1 MRYLHISVSDV
12 VCRSGVFRKAGCTD
26 AMEDD
31 VMEQDPSPWLGRL
44 TAVMIRGHT
53 ELRVRVDEEMS
64 CVLVE
69 MDGTP
74 CTVLLGVTATG
85 AENLRTVI
93 ASGMADLA
101 SRRQTSAEETIPAGT
116 DG

>member
-1 MRYLHISVSDV
+1 M
-12 VCRSGVFRKAGCTD
+12 
-26 AMEDD
+26 MEH
-31 VMEQDPSPWLGRL
+31 DPHLWLGRL
-44 TAVMIRGHT
+44 TAVMIRGHK

-74 CTVLLGVTATG
+74 CPVLLGVTATG
-85 AENLRTVI
+85 AENLRTAI
-93 ASGMADLA
+93 ATGLTELA
-101 SRRQTSAEETIPAGT
+101 SRQQKTTGDQTSSSV